1 MVVVDRD
8 EQVHSVLAED
18 LAADLLTVLS
28 LTGEGL
34 ESVLEFPLRLVA
46 LRCLPQFGP
55 DEGEDVGEKP
65 LRADRPQEVGNDVSA
80 VQRDSVVQW
89 NVLQIINLIL

>member
-18 LAADLLTVLS
+18 LAADFHTVLPI
-28 LTGEGL
+28 TCEGI

-65 LRADRPQEVGNDVSA
+65 LRADRPQQVGNDVSA
-80 VQRDSVVQW
+80 VQRNSVVQW
-89 NVLQIINLIL
+89 NVLQKINLIL

>member
-8 EQVHSVLAED
+8 EQVHGVLAED
-18 LAADLLTVLS
+18 LAADLLAVLS
-28 LTGEGL
+28 LTGEGI

-46 LRCLPQFGP
+46 VRSLPQFGP

-65 LRADRPQEVGNDVSA
+65 LRTDRPQQVGNYVSA
-80 VQRDSVVQW
+80 LQRNSVVQW
-89 NVLQIINLIL
+89 NVLQKID